1 MRILIIE
8 DSADIA
14 ASIGDYLELKG
25 WTADY
30 AFDGQVGLSLATEN
44 EFDVILLDINL
55 PRLNGFDLCKTLRQ
69 EYQCDIPILM
79 LTARDSLADKITGFE
94 MGAWDYLVKPFELK
108 ELEVRLQALSKRYI
122 PTTKRELV
130 IDDLVLNLDN
140 WHATRAGDVLN
151 LPNASLKIL
160 EMLMRASPKVVS
172 RDSLEYLLWGDTPPI
187 NSNDPL
193 RSHIHTLR
201 HQIDT
206 PERKKLLHTLRGVGF
221 ALRLNKET

>member
-8 DSADIA
+8 DNADIA

-25 WTADY
+25 WSVDY
-30 AFDGQVGLSLATEN
+30 AYDGQMGLVLATEN

-55 PRLNGFDLCKTLRQ
+55 PRMNGFDVCQKLRQ
-69 EYQCDIPILM
+69 EYQVDIPVLM

-108 ELEVRLQALSKRYI
+108 ELEVRLQALRHRHTPNK
-122 PTTKRELV
+122 TRELS
-130 IDDLVLNLDN
+130 IEDLVFNLDA
-140 WHATRAGDVLN
+140 WQASRAGKSLV

-160 EMLMRASPKVVS
+160 EMLMRASPNAVS
-172 RDSLEYLLWGDTPPI
+172 RESLEYLLWGHDIP
-187 NSNDPL
+187 NDNNDPL

-201 HQIDT
+201 HQIDL
-206 PERKKLLHTLRGVGF
+206 PNQPKLLHTLRGIGF
-221 ALRLNKET
+221 ALRTNN